1 MGFRTGAAKRRG
13 TKAEGVGMQK
23 RGTFKELVR
32 QWTPSKPLV
41 WDKEFRRAPSVA
53 GERRRAVRLRK
64 EKDDG

>member
-1 MGFRTGAAKRRG
+1 
-13 TKAEGVGMQK
+13 MQK

-32 QWTPSKPLV
+32 QWRPSKPLV
-41 WDKEFRRAPSVA
+41 WDKQFRRAPSVA